1 MQTDTKTAEIKAK
14 KGPHPINQ
22 RAVRR
27 LKNIEGQVQGI
38 MRMVEEE
45 KYCVDILTQVSAVRA
60 ALNSVGMLILRR
72 HIETCVTN
80 AIKAGGEGK
89 TEIIDELMGIL
100 SKARL

>member
-89 TEIIDELMGIL
+89 TEIIDELMGML